1 MTGSLSEFDAAN
13 HGGTLGRDA
22 LRLSLTIGARLA
34 TEVPAQDRLHDT
46 ASRAGEWTG
55 RADLVGE
62 SFARLLQPIF
72 DVVDID
78 QGVVALGQRPA
89 IMTASMLA
97 MLALYSRGARRNPP
111 DPQRRLRTTTSN
123 SACGESNGATRNRRR
138 VAAVVMGRESSRR
151 TSDRSR
157 DQATPRRDR
166 GRRGHSEHRVRR

>member
-1 MTGSLSEFDAAN
+1 MKELKPVVEALEVVIKEFRPRRLGMTGSLSEFDAAN

-72 DVVDID
+72 DVVESTR
-78 QGVVALGQRPA
+78 AWWRLRQRPA

-97 MLALYSRGARRNPP
+97 MRGP
-111 DPQRRLRTTTSN
+111 
-123 SACGESNGATRNRRR
+123 
-138 VAAVVMGRESSRR
+138 V
-151 TSDRSR
+151 
-157 DQATPRRDR
+157 
-166 GRRGHSEHRVRR
+166 